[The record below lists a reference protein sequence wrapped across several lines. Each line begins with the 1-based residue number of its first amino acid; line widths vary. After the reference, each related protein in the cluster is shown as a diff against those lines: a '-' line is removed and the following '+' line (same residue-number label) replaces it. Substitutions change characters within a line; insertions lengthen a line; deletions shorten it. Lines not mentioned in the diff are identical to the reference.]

1 MTMAVETCDTKTAPV
16 HSLSESADPNDENK
30 SIVRRD
36 VKKEICKQVL
46 RKKLSKQRHLV
57 LNEAI
62 VPAYLDSIF
71 PEILRLFHPQTVN
84 YNGGI
89 AKIKEWKIS
98 CYIEVME
105 GGIPTAE
112 PNLEL
117 LKVMTPLLES
127 CDDIFMSWYRQKSSC
142 NRPKLRNS
150 NILSCKRLMTFVT
163 RYTPNP
169 GEEALLKVGSFCT
182 ECKSVV
188 TTIDEIEDLIFFSL
202 KNDKI

>member
-1 MTMAVETCDTKTAPV
+1 
-16 HSLSESADPNDENK
+16 
-30 SIVRRD
+30 
-36 VKKEICKQVL
+36 
-46 RKKLSKQRHLV
+46 
-57 LNEAI
+57 
-62 VPAYLDSIF
+62 
-71 PEILRLFHPQTVN
+71 
-84 YNGGI
+84 
-89 AKIKEWKIS
+89 
-98 CYIEVME
+98 ME

-150 NILSCKRLMTFVT
+150 NILSFKRLMTFVT

>member
-150 NILSCKRLMTFVT
+150 NILSF
-163 RYTPNP
+163 
-169 GEEALLKVGSFCT
+169 
-182 ECKSVV
+182 
-188 TTIDEIEDLIFFSL
+188 
-202 KNDKI
+202 KN

>member
-16 HSLSESADPNDENK
+16 HSLSESADPNDENR

>member
-1 MTMAVETCDTKTAPV
+1 MAVETCDTKTAPV
-16 HSLSESADPNDENK
+16 HSLSESADPNDENR